1 MVNDKDKVEVERRF
15 VKNIFF
21 NSYAIIVPAK
31 SEVFLDQEG
40 NRDHILQTH
49 DLKLIR
55 GHFLDL
61 IIEIESLTD
70 VLIENGILHKKSR
83 LWKVFRK
90 NITNNRNMTFKPKIE
105 LLCEVIIE
113 REELKEDE
121 VKILK
126 KHLETLR
133 DERNRWAHG
142 TIRFRQ
148 HKKEGKLK
156 LQPSLIYVNSKGEEN
171 EIPLIDSYFD
181 ELTHKFQ
188 KIQELLNKVMVRRGL
203 LPKDYLKK
211 KVPQATS
218 EQKTKESP

>member
-1 MVNDKDKVEVERRF
+1 MVDKEDKVWVEKKW

-21 NSYAIIVPAK
+21 RGYSIIVPSK
-31 SEVFLDQEG
+31 SEVKLDQDG
-40 NRDHILQTH
+40 LTDHLLQTH

-61 IIEIESLTD
+61 IIETELVTD

-83 LWKVFRK
+83 LWKVFRR

-105 LLCEVIIE
+105 LLCEVIRE
-113 REELKEDE
+113 RKELKEGE
-121 VKILK
+121 VKMLK

-142 TIRFRQ
+142 TIRFKQ
-148 HKKEGKLK
+148 EKKHGKLK
-156 LQPSLIYVNSKGEEN
+156 LQSYLIYVNSKGEEGRVT
-171 EIPLIDSYFD
+171 LTDAYFD
-181 ELTHKFQ
+181 ELSHKFQ
-188 KIQELLNKVMVRRGL
+188 TIQGLLNRVMIKRGL

-211 KVPQATS
+211 KVPKATR
-218 EQKTKESP
+218 E

>member
-1 MVNDKDKVEVERRF
+1 MEDDKIWVEKKW

-21 NSYAIIVPAK
+21 RGYGIIVPAK
-31 SEVFLDQEG
+31 SEVKLDPDG
-40 NRDHILQTH
+40 LTDHLLQTH
-49 DLKLIR
+49 NLKLIR

-61 IIEIESLTD
+61 IIETELVTD

-105 LLCEVIIE
+105 LLCEVIRE
-113 REELKEDE
+113 RGELKEGE
-121 VKILK
+121 VKTLK

-142 TIRFRQ
+142 TICFRQ
-148 HKKEGKLK
+148 HKKDGKLE
-156 LQPSLIYVNSKGEEN
+156 LQPYLIYVNSKGEEN
-171 EIPLIDSYFD
+171 DVTLIDTYFD

-188 KIQELLNKVMVRRGL
+188 TIQGLLNKVMVKRGL

-211 KVPQATS
+211 KVPQATEEENS
-218 EQKTKESP
+218 KKSP